1 MHLQGLLQSAPCGRS
16 IVDLVNFKLRN
27 HLAYL
32 LNRVGFLTRDNMS
45 SAIAEYGVTL
55 QMWRVL
61 ASLYCEGEETITGLV
76 PHTSLEQSTVSRTVS
91 ALHARKLVTRR
102 STKNDGRMVVVGLTA
117 KGRAL
122 TEKIIPHALDSDEI
136 LTAGISEEDIGRL
149 RVLFQKLYD
158 NMQRTVEER
167 QFGEHRRSLDAS

>member
-1 MHLQGLLQSAPCGRS
+1 LNYGK
-16 IVDLVNFKLRN
+16 FELRN

-45 SAIAEYGVTL
+45 SAIAEHGVTL

-61 ASLYCEGEETITGLV
+61 ASLYCEGEETISALV

-102 STKNDGRMVVVGLTA
+102 SAKDDGRMVLVGLTA

-136 LTAGISEEDIGRL
+136 LTAGISEADVIRL
-149 RVLFQKLYD
+149 RVLFQKLYE
-158 NMQRTVEER
+158 NMLRAVEER
-167 QFGEHRRSLDAS
+167 QYSEQRRSLDAS

>member
-1 MHLQGLLQSAPCGRS
+1 VTYGK
-16 IVDLVNFKLRN
+16 FELRN

-45 SAIAEYGVTL
+45 NAIAEYGVTL

-61 ASLYCEGEETITGLV
+61 ASLYCEGEETISGLV

-102 STKNDGRMVVVGLTA
+102 STKDDGRMVLVGLTA

-136 LTAGISEEDIGRL
+136 LTAGISEEDVARL
-149 RVLFQKLYD
+149 RGLFEKLYE
-158 NMQRTVEER
+158 NMVRAVEVQEPS
-167 QFGEHRRSLDAS
+167 EHRRSLDAS